1 MGRLDVGLRF
11 VILFLMGL
19 GLGACSSDQ
28 TETKMGTVRLK
39 SRSGSSVEGHV
50 FFHQV
55 GDKIHMAYEV
65 KGLPPKSVHG
75 FHIHEKGDCSAA
87 DASSAGGH
95 FNPTGKMHGDP
106 ATMNHHAGDLG
117 NITADEKGLAKGEG
131 MISAAVT
138 VSKLQ
143 GLSVI
148 VHDQADDEKTQP
160 SGNSGSRIAC
170 GIIE

>member
-1 MGRLDVGLRF
+1 MGRLDVRLRF
-11 VILFLMGL
+11 AILFLGGL
-19 GLGACSSDQ
+19 GLVACSGAP
-28 TETKMGTVRLK
+28 TETKMATVNLK
-39 SRSGSSVEGHV
+39 SRSGSNAEGHV

-65 KGLPPKSVHG
+65 KGLAPKSVHG

-95 FNPTGKMHGDP
+95 YNPTGKMHGDP

-117 NITADEKGLAKGEG
+117 NITADDKGVAKGEG
-131 MISAAVT
+131 MISPGVK
-138 VSKLQ
+138 VSTLQ
-143 GLSVI
+143 HLSVI

-160 SGNSGSRIAC
+160 SGNSGARIAC
-170 GIIE
+170 GLIE